1 MNQQVASL
9 SPQSVWTNFEKLN
22 EVPRPSKHEER
33 VIAFMKKFGEDLG
46 LDTQVDAI
54 GNVLIR
60 KPATAGMEDRKVVVL
75 QAHLDMVHQK
85 NSDTDF
91 DFDSQGI
98 ESYIKD
104 GWVHAKG
111 TTLGSDNGMGVA
123 SIMALLEAKDIE
135 HGPLEGLFTIDEETG
150 MTGAKELKPGFV
162 TGDIL
167 LNTDTEDEG
176 ELTIG
181 CAGGIDTNINLAY
194 QAEKAPVG
202 IAYKISVKGLLGGH
216 SGVEIHLG
224 RGNANKLMNRVL
236 YRCDERFGLR
246 IAEIDGGSL
255 RNAIPRESFSK
266 VIVNME
272 KAKAFEAHV
281 QDMLEILKGEL
292 GSVEKSLTIELE
304 VLPAEEVPEEVLPLA
319 TQRGLARALYAAV
332 NGVIRMSADVD
343 DLVET
348 STSLARVLAKDGN
361 ILVQFLTRSSVDSS
375 KDDVANSIAA
385 AFEMIGAEVEHDGDY
400 PGWKPN
406 PKSEIMDIMKPLYKE
421 MFGTEAHVVAVHAG
435 LECGLIG
442 KVYNNLDMISFGPT
456 IKGPHSPD
464 ERCEIETVQKYWDFL
479 LETLKR
485 IPKK

>member
-1 MNQQVASL
+1 MNQEVASL

-46 LDTQVDAI
+46 LDTQVDEV

-60 KPATAGMEDRKVVVL
+60 KPATPGYEDRKIVVL

-85 NSDTDF
+85 NADTVF

-98 ESYIKD
+98 ESYIDD
-104 GWVHAKG
+104 GWVKARG
-111 TTLGSDNGMGVA
+111 TTLGSDNGMGAA
-123 SIMALLEAKDIE
+123 SIMALLEATDVE
-135 HGPLEGLFTIDEETG
+135 HGPIEGLFTIDEETG
-150 MTGAKELKPGFV
+150 MTGAMNLQPGFV

-181 CAGGIDTNINLAY
+181 CAGGIDSNIKLSYAP
-194 QAEKAPVG
+194 EKAPVG
-202 IAYKISVKGLLGGH
+202 IAYRIKVKGLLGGH
-216 SGVEIHLG
+216 SGVDIHLG
-224 RGNANKLMNRVL
+224 HGNANKLMNRIL
-236 YRCDERFGLR
+236 FRTDERFGLR
-246 IAEIDGGSL
+246 VAEIDGGSL
-255 RNAIPRESFSK
+255 RNAIPRESVAK
-266 VIVNME
+266 VILSME
-272 KAKAFEAHV
+272 NSKAFEAHV
-281 QDMLEILKGEL
+281 ADMEEVMKGEL
-292 GSVEKSLTIELE
+292 GSVEKNLTVELK
-304 VLPAEEVPEEVLPLA
+304 VLPAEEVPEEVLPAA
-319 TQRGLARALYAAV
+319 TQKGLVRAVYAAV
-332 NGVIRMSADVD
+332 NGVIRMSADIA

-361 ILVQFLTRSSVDSS
+361 VLVQFLTRSSVNSA
-375 KDDVANSIAA
+375 KNDVANSIAA
-385 AFEMIGAEVEHDGDY
+385 TFEMIGAEVEHGGEY

-406 PKSEIMDIMKPLYKE
+406 PQSEIMDVMKPLYKE

-442 KVYNNLDMISFGPT
+442 EVYNNLDMISFGPT
-456 IKGPHSPD
+456 IKGAHSPD
-464 ERCEIETVQKYWDFL
+464 ERCEIETVEKYWKYL

-485 IPKK
+485 VPKK